1 MEEEI
6 LEILKRLDGK
16 FDKLESRFDKVEE
29 GQNGL
34 DLQDDFVEMKDAM
47 NNINIKLRML
57 EDATR
62 TNCFDI
68 AVLRGMR

>member
-1 MEEEI
+1 MENEI

-16 FDKLESRFDKVEE
+16 FEKLESRFDKLEE
-29 GQNGL
+29 GQNEL
-34 DLQDDFVEMKDAM
+34 DLQDDFVDMKDAM
-47 NNINIKLRML
+47 NNINIRLKML
-57 EDATR
+57 EDVAT